1 MGIFRRDH
9 SDVQQASAATYPET
23 AAQGGQLEQ
32 QALLMPPFM
41 PAIDGAAAP
50 GVVPPPAAPMYS
62 MRPPESAPGTDSG
75 ADAVAAET
83 MRMASTVATPATR
96 ARRRPLT
103 RRPLRPAAQ
112 QPFDPK
118 RCAQAGLLKLA
129 WRWQEA
135 GAPIRAIH
143 TYMQVLTRYPHTAAA
158 AAAVADLVELS
169 EDLARHGH
177 FHIALGIYEELEEL
191 L

>member
-9 SDVQQASAATYPET
+9 SDVQQTSAASYPET
-23 AAQGGQLEQ
+23 GAQAGQLEQ

-41 PAIDGAAAP
+41 PAPDGAAAP
-50 GVVPPPAAPMYS
+50 GVVPPPAAPIYS
-62 MRPPESAPGTDSG
+62 MRPPESGLRADGG
-75 ADAVAAET
+75 ADGLGSE
-83 MRMASTVATPATR
+83 MRMASTVGAPAPR
-96 ARRRPLT
+96 VRRRPLT
-103 RRPLRPAAQ
+103 RRPLRAGPQ
-112 QPFDPK
+112 QPFDPR
-118 RCAQAGLLKLA
+118 RCTQAGLLKLA

-169 EDLARHGH
+169 EHLARHGH
-177 FHIALGIYEELEEL
+177 FHLALGIYEELEEL

>member
-9 SDVQQASAATYPET
+9 GDVQQTSAAPYPET
-23 AAQGGQLEQ
+23 GATGSQLEQ
-32 QALLMPPFM
+32 QAMLMPPFM
-41 PAIDGAAAP
+41 PAPDGAAAP
-50 GVVPPPAAPMYS
+50 GVVPPPAAPIYS
-62 MRPPESAPGTDSG
+62 MRPPESATRADGSADGLAADS
-75 ADAVAAET
+75 
-83 MRMASTVATPATR
+83 MRMASTVAAPATR
-96 ARRRPLT
+96 ARRPLT
-103 RRPLRPAAQ
+103 RRPARPVQ
-112 QPFDPK
+112 QIPFDPT

-129 WRWQEA
+129 WRWQQA

-143 TYMQVLTRYPHTAAA
+143 TYMQLLDRYPHTPAA

-177 FHIALGIYEELEEL
+177 FHVALGIYEELEEL